1 MVPSIIDVWGY
12 DRGFVHLLLLR
23 LLLQIELAYLKNEI
37 TYSNEILYHHPKRL
51 VILIFFVND
60 NK

>member
-37 TYSNEILYHHPKRL
+37 TYIRRRQIQIDQSDCVKRG
-51 VILIFFVND
+51 F
-60 NK
+60 

>member
-51 VILIFFVND
+51 VILISL
-60 NK
+60 